1 MTKIIESEQYKEYYF
16 YKQKG
21 FYAIERKEIP
31 LKFKPFDIIRH
42 YEPLNF
48 PLPTVTNEQVEKCK
62 EYIINEAKKHNFTLK
77 YTDED
82 YHYLTQCKEIK
93 KEAEY
98 FLIGKFDKVNGEIS
112 TLKNGFVY
120 KYLAVLDYE
129 YLYLD
134 TEEFYELIRSK
145 LSKYSYMI
153 YKSVS
158 YTEVHPRF
166 RVIVDTSREMNE
178 GENLATLKNI
188 VELIGIEPDPASF
201 TYSQIQGL
209 PLIINGGNYE
219 PIVNYG
225 EPYPVQEAVKQEN
238 KIKSNYTASNVQN
251 NSILVSDEAFKKMF
265 ERYLEI
271 DYENIKPGTPN
282 EYNKIL
288 NILFALSR
296 DVCYKVISYE
306 VACECSDLL
315 ANIGATPDKYKQDNL
330 NKINHAINSWKN
342 NPNYFENEKSY
353 SMLDKFKI
361 IGDEPL
367 KNEAKSYSTINIS
380 SNGELF
386 KVLSEI
392 GDNWRNEHTIVNEKT
407 GNKTVPIMKF
417 YTIGNI
423 LKDVLPMKLTGE
435 TEDTALIYSYDF
447 NEGIYTGQETF
458 IERAIASLEYRFN
471 PDKYSQVYKYLK
483 TQLPFLPRLEDSNL
497 IAVNNGI
504 FNIKT
509 KQFEPFNP
517 NYFITSKLATNY
529 NEEALKNIEN
539 IKEVF
544 DVDRWL
550 NSIACGNSEIVKLY
564 WEIFAEAINPNH
576 TREKMVI
583 LYGEGN
589 NGKGTFQTL
598 ITNLIGLK
606 NISTLTPHD
615 FSGEF
620 KLEMLL
626 GKVCN
631 IGDDIS
637 NKYLDDMS
645 NLMSIVTGDPVTV
658 NRKGK
663 SIITARFK
671 ILNIFSANR
680 LPRVR
685 NKSQGTYRRLL
696 IVPFNADFNG
706 QIQDRRIKDKFLND
720 KTVLEYVLYKTLHME
735 YFERFTIPKVSEIL
749 LEEYK
754 ENNDYLYS
762 FLKDWYI
769 ERKLND
775 IERVPLSLVR
785 IEFRNYLSV
794 NYYDYKFT
802 NSFGKDVVTHL
813 NNYYKNQ
820 GCKYGIEKNKIRKED
835 KETLKSSLLEAEYN
849 GQIFNNA
856 TYCIVKLQ

>member
-1 MTKIIESEQYKEYYF
+1 MIYRQTGFKSNVLKTINTNKTALETLASTNAPTISQDEDIKQYKANNMMYF
-16 YKQKG
+16 ISGDIKPNEDGSYTRNDSNLKTRNLIVIDIEDTDLTSQEVQ
-21 FYAIERKEIP
+21 AII
-31 LKFKPFDIIRH
+31 
-42 YEPLNF
+42 
-48 PLPTVTNEQVEKCK
+48 QEKL
-62 EYIINEAKKHNFTLK
+62 A
-77 YTDED
+77 
-82 YHYLTQCKEIK
+82 
-93 KEAEY
+93 
-98 FLIGKFDKVNGEIS
+98 S
-112 TLKNGFVY
+112 Y
-120 KYLAVLDYE
+120 KYLLYSTISHKQNNPRLRLVLEPSREIVKDE
-129 YLYLD
+129 YKPTIQHVIQLLN
-134 TEEFYELIRSK
+134 I
-145 LSKYSYMI
+145 KY
-153 YKSVS
+153 
-158 YTEVHPRF
+158 
-166 RVIVDTSREMNE
+166 DTSSC
-178 GENLATLKNI
+178 TW
-188 VELIGIEPDPASF
+188 
-201 TYSQIQGL
+201 SQLQGL
-209 PLIINGGNYE
+209 PIAIRDNEFIFIKHLDGL
-219 PIVNYG
+219 
-225 EPYPVQEAVKQEN
+225 PYPVQEAVREN
-238 KIKSNYTASNVQN
+238 KMVKPIYTASNIEN
-251 NSILVSDEAFKKMF
+251 NNILVSDEAFKSMF
-265 ERYLEI
+265 ERYLVI
-271 DYENIKPGTPN
+271 DYENIKPGAPN
-282 EYNKIL
+282 EYNRIL
-288 NILFALSR
+288 TILLALSR

-306 VACECSDLL
+306 VACECSDML
-315 ANIGATPDKYKQDNL
+315 ADIGATPEEYKQGNL
-330 NKINHAINSWKN
+330 DKINHAINCWKS
-342 NPNYFENEKSY
+342 NPNYFESEKSY

-361 IGDEPL
+361 IGDEEL
-367 KNEAKSYSTINIS
+367 KNEAKSYSTFSIS
-380 SNGELF
+380 SNDELF
-386 KVLSEI
+386 MILSEI

-407 GNKTVPIMKF
+407 GKKTVPIMKF

-447 NEGIYTGQETF
+447 NEGIYTKQEAF
-458 IERAIASLEYRFN
+458 INRAIANLEYRFDS
-471 PDKYSQVYKYLK
+471 DKYRRVYKYLK
-483 TQLPFLPRLEDSNL
+483 TQLPFLPRLEHKYL

-509 KQFEPFNP
+509 KEFKPFSP
-517 NYFITSKLATNY
+517 QYFITSKEGTNY
-529 NEEALKNIEN
+529 NTNAIKNYEPMREI
-539 IKEVF
+539 F
-544 DVDRWL
+544 DIDKWL
-550 NSIACGNSEIVKLY
+550 NSIACDNPEIVKLY
-564 WEIFAEAINPNH
+564 WEILAEAINPNH

-620 KLEMLL
+620 KLEMLQ

-735 YFERFTIPKVSEIL
+735 YFENFTIPKASEIL

-785 IEFRNYLSV
+785 TEFKNYLTV

-820 GCKYGIEKNKIRKED
+820 GCKFKIEKCKVTKED
-835 KETLKSSLLEAEYN
+835 KTTLKSNLLKVEYP
-849 GQIFNNA
+849 GHIPDYS
-856 TYCIVKLQ
+856 TRCIVRL

>member
-1 MTKIIESEQYKEYYF
+1 MTKIIKSEQYKEYYF
-16 YKQKG
+16 YKQEG
-21 FYAIERKEIP
+21 FYAEKRKEIP

-48 PLPTVTNEQVEKCK
+48 PLPTVTNEQVEECK

-112 TLKNGFVY
+112 TLKDGFVY

-129 YLYLD
+129 YLTIN
-134 TEEFYELIRSK
+134 TEEFYELIHSK
-145 LSKYSYMI
+145 LSRYSYMI

-201 TYSQIQGL
+201 TYNQIQGL
-209 PLIINGGNYE
+209 PLIINDGNYE

-238 KIKSNYTASNVQN
+238 KIKPNYTASNVQN

-288 NILFALSR
+288 SILLALSR

-306 VACECSDLL
+306 VACECSDML
-315 ANIGATPDKYKQDNL
+315 ANIGATPDKYKKGNL
-330 NKINHAINSWKN
+330 KKIEHAINCWEN
-342 NPNYFENEKSY
+342 NPNYFESEKSY

-361 IGDEPL
+361 IGDETL
-367 KNEAKSYSTINIS
+367 RNEAKSYSDFNIS
-380 SNGELF
+380 SNDELF
-386 KVLSEI
+386 KILSEI
-392 GDNWRNEHTIVNEKT
+392 GNNWRNKHTVVNE
-407 GNKTVPIMKF
+407 KTVPIMKF

-447 NEGIYTGQETF
+447 NEGIYTEQEAF
-458 IERAIASLEYRFN
+458 INRAIANLEYRFDS
-471 PDKYSQVYKYLK
+471 DKYRRVYKYLK
-483 TQLPFLPRLEDSNL
+483 TQLPFLPRLEHKDL

-509 KQFEPFNP
+509 KEFKPFSP
-517 NYFITSKLATNY
+517 QYFITSKEGTNY
-529 NEEALKNIEN
+529 NTNAIKNYEPMREI
-539 IKEVF
+539 F
-544 DVDRWL
+544 DIDKWF
-550 NSIACGNSEIVKLY
+550 NSIACDNPEIVNLY
-564 WEIFAEAINPNH
+564 WEIFTEAINPNH

-583 LYGEGN
+583 LYGEWN

-620 KLEMLL
+620 KLEMLQ

-663 SIITARFK
+663 SIITARYK

-706 QIQDRRIKDKFLND
+706 QIQDRRIKDEFLND

-735 YFERFTIPKVSEIL
+735 YFDKFTIPKASEIL

-769 ERKLND
+769 ERNLND
-775 IERVPLSLVR
+775 VERVPLSLVR
-785 IEFRNYLSV
+785 IEFRNYLNV

-813 NNYYKNQ
+813 NNYYKKQ
-820 GCKYGIEKNKIRKED
+820 GYKYGIEKSKIRKED

>member
-1 MTKIIESEQYKEYYF
+1 MTRIIKPEQYKEYYF
-16 YKQKG
+16 YKQEG
-21 FYAIERKEIP
+21 FNAREREEIS
-31 LKFKPFDIIRH
+31 LKFKPFDIITRYVPINH
-42 YEPLNF
+42 
-48 PLPTVTNEQVEKCK
+48 PLPIVTDEQVEKCK
-62 EYIINEAKKHNFTLK
+62 QHIINEAKKKNFTLK

-82 YHYLTQCKEIK
+82 YYYLTQCKEIK

-112 TLKNGFVY
+112 TLKDGFVY

-129 YLYLD
+129 YLTIN
-134 TEEFYELIRSK
+134 TEEFYELIHSK
-145 LSKYSYMI
+145 LSEYSFMI

-166 RVIVDTSREMNE
+166 RVIVDTNREMNE
-178 GENLATLKNI
+178 GENLATLKSI
-188 VELIGIEPDPASF
+188 VDLIGIDPDPLSF

-219 PIVNYG
+219 PIVNHG
-225 EPYPVQEAVKQEN
+225 EAYPVQEAIREN
-238 KIKSNYTASNVQN
+238 KKIKPSYTASNVEN
-251 NSILVSDEAFKKMF
+251 NSILISNEEFKSMF
-265 ERYLEI
+265 KRYLEI
-271 DYENIKPGTPN
+271 DYENIKQGAPD
-282 EYNKIL
+282 EYNRTLAIL
-288 NILFALSR
+288 LALSC
-296 DVCYKVISYE
+296 DVCYKVISFE
-306 VACECSDLL
+306 VARECSDLL
-315 ANIGATPDKYKQDNL
+315 ANIGATPEEYKQGNL
-330 NKINHAINSWKN
+330 NKINHAINCWKS

-361 IGDEPL
+361 VGDEEL
-367 KNEAKSYSTINIS
+367 KNQVKSYSTFDIS
-380 SNGELF
+380 SNDELF

-392 GDNWRNEHTIVNEKT
+392 GDKWRNEHTIVNEKT
-407 GNKTVPIMKF
+407 GKKTVPIMKF

-447 NEGIYTGQETF
+447 YEGIYTEQEAF
-458 IERAIASLEYRFN
+458 IERAIVSLEYRFN
-471 PDKYSQVYKYLK
+471 PDKYRQVYKYLK
-483 TQLPFLPRLEDSNL
+483 TQLPFLPRLEHKNL

-517 NYFITSKLATNY
+517 NYFITSKLATKY
-529 NEEALKNIEN
+529 NENALKNIEN

-550 NSIACGNSEIVKLY
+550 NSIACDNSEIVKLY

-620 KLEMLL
+620 KLEMLQ

-645 NLMSIVTGDPVTV
+645 NLMSIITGDPVTV

-663 SIITARFK
+663 SIITARYK

-706 QIQDRRIKDKFLND
+706 QIQDRRIKDEFLND
-720 KTVLEYVLYKTLHME
+720 KTVLEYVLYKTLHWVC
-735 YFERFTIPKVSEIL
+735 FEKFTIPKVSEEL

-769 ERKLND
+769 ERNLND

-785 IEFRNYLSV
+785 TEFKNYLNT

-813 NNYYKNQ
+813 NNYHKNQ
-820 GCKYGIEKNKIRKED
+820 GCKFKIERSKIRNED
-835 KETLKSSLLEAEYN
+835 KRKLKSNLLEVEYN
-849 GQIFNNA
+849 GQIFNNT
-856 TYCIVKLQ
+856 TYCIVKLK

>member
-1 MTKIIESEQYKEYYF
+1 MTKIIKSEQYKEYYF

-21 FYAIERKEIP
+21 FNAEKRKEIP
-31 LKFKPFDIIRH
+31 LKFEPFDIIRH

-48 PLPTVTNEQVEKCK
+48 SLPTVTDEQVTKCK
-62 EYIINEAKKHNFTLK
+62 QHIIDEAKKHNFTLK
-77 YTDED
+77 YANED

-129 YLYLD
+129 YLTIN
-134 TEEFYELIRSK
+134 TEEFYELIHSK

-178 GENLATLKNI
+178 GENLATLKSI
-188 VELIGIEPDPASF
+188 VELIGIEPDPLSF

-219 PIVNYG
+219 PIVNHG
-225 EPYPVQEAVKQEN
+225 EPYPVQEAVREKT
-238 KIKSNYTASNVQN
+238 KVKPNYTASNVQN
-251 NSILVSDEAFKKMF
+251 NNILVSDEAFKSMF
-265 ERYLEI
+265 ERYLVI
-271 DYENIKPGTPN
+271 DYENIKPGAPN
-282 EYNKIL
+282 EYNRIL
-288 NILFALSR
+288 TILLALSR
-296 DVCYKVISYE
+296 DVCYKVISYD

-330 NKINHAINSWKN
+330 KKIDHAISYWEKDN
-342 NPNYFENEKSY
+342 NYFNNEKSY

-361 IGDEPL
+361 IGDETL
-367 KNEAKSYSTINIS
+367 RNEAKSYSDFNIS
-380 SNGELF
+380 SNDELF
-386 KVLSEI
+386 KILSEI
-392 GDNWRNEHTIVNEKT
+392 GNNWRNKHTVVNEKT
-407 GNKTVPIMKF
+407 GKKTVPIMKF

-447 NEGIYTGQETF
+447 NEGIYTEQEAF
-458 IERAIASLEYRFN
+458 INRAIANLEYRFDS
-471 PDKYSQVYKYLK
+471 DKYRRVYKYLK
-483 TQLPFLPRLEDSNL
+483 TQLPFLPRLEHKYL

-517 NYFITSKLATNY
+517 SYFITSKLATNY
-529 NEEALKNIEN
+529 NENALVNIKS

-544 DVDRWL
+544 DFDKWL
-550 NSIACGNSEIVKLY
+550 NSIACDNSEIVKLY
-564 WEIFAEAINPNH
+564 WEIFTEAINPNH
-576 TREKMVI
+576 TREKMVV

-598 ITNLIGLK
+598 ITNLIGLN

-620 KLEMLL
+620 KLEMLQ

-663 SIITARFK
+663 SIITARYK

-706 QIQDRRIKDKFLND
+706 QIQDRRIKDEFLND

-735 YFERFTIPKVSEIL
+735 YFDKFTIPKASEIL

-769 ERKLND
+769 ERNLND
-775 IERVPLSLVR
+775 VERVPLSLVR
-785 IEFRNYLSV
+785 IEFRNYLNV

-813 NNYYKNQ
+813 NNYYKKQ
-820 GCKYGIEKNKIRKED
+820 GYKYGIEKSKIRKED
-835 KETLKSSLLEAEYN
+835 KETLKSSLLEVEYN

>member
-1 MTKIIESEQYKEYYF
+1 MIYRQTGFKSNVLKTINTNKTALETLASTNAPTISQDEDIKQYKANNMMYF
-16 YKQKG
+16 ISGDIKPNEDGSYTRNDSNLKTRNLIVIDIEDTDLTSQEVQ
-21 FYAIERKEIP
+21 AII
-31 LKFKPFDIIRH
+31 
-42 YEPLNF
+42 
-48 PLPTVTNEQVEKCK
+48 QEKL
-62 EYIINEAKKHNFTLK
+62 A
-77 YTDED
+77 
-82 YHYLTQCKEIK
+82 
-93 KEAEY
+93 
-98 FLIGKFDKVNGEIS
+98 S
-112 TLKNGFVY
+112 Y
-120 KYLAVLDYE
+120 KYLLYSTISHKQNNPRLRLVLEPSRKIVKDE
-129 YLYLD
+129 YKPTIQHVIQFLN
-134 TEEFYELIRSK
+134 I
-145 LSKYSYMI
+145 KY
-153 YKSVS
+153 
-158 YTEVHPRF
+158 
-166 RVIVDTSREMNE
+166 DTSSC
-178 GENLATLKNI
+178 TW
-188 VELIGIEPDPASF
+188 
-201 TYSQIQGL
+201 SQLQGL
-209 PLIINGGNYE
+209 PIAIRDNEFIFIKHLDGL
-219 PIVNYG
+219 
-225 EPYPVQEAVKQEN
+225 PYPVQEAVREK
-238 KIKSNYTASNVQN
+238 KMVKPNYTASNVQN
-251 NSILVSDEAFKKMF
+251 NNILVSDEAFKSMF
-265 ERYLEI
+265 ERYLVI
-271 DYENIKPGTPN
+271 DYENIKPGAPN
-282 EYNKIL
+282 EYNRIL
-288 NILFALSR
+288 TILLALSR
-296 DVCYKVISYE
+296 DVCYKVISYD

-315 ANIGATPDKYKQDNL
+315 ANIGATPEEYKQGNL
-330 NKINHAINSWKN
+330 DKINHAINCWKS

-361 IGDEPL
+361 VGDEEL
-367 KNEAKSYSTINIS
+367 KNQVKSYSTFNIS
-380 SNGELF
+380 SNDELF

-392 GDNWRNEHTIVNEKT
+392 GDKWRNEHTIVNEKT
-407 GNKTVPIMKF
+407 GKKTVPIMKF

-447 NEGIYTGQETF
+447 NEGIYTEQEAF
-458 IERAIASLEYRFN
+458 INRAIANLEYRFDS
-471 PDKYSQVYKYLK
+471 DKYRRVYKYLK
-483 TQLPFLPRLEDSNL
+483 TQLPFLPRLEHKYL

-509 KQFEPFNP
+509 KEFKPFSP
-517 NYFITSKLATNY
+517 QYFITSKEGTNY
-529 NEEALKNIEN
+529 NTNAIKNYEPMREI
-539 IKEVF
+539 F
-544 DVDRWL
+544 DIDKWL
-550 NSIACGNSEIVKLY
+550 NSIACDNPEIVKLY
-564 WEIFAEAINPNH
+564 WEILAEAINPNH

-620 KLEMLL
+620 KLEMLQ

-706 QIQDRRIKDKFLND
+706 QIQDRRIKDEFLND

-735 YFERFTIPKVSEIL
+735 YFENFTIPKVSEEL

-769 ERKLND
+769 ERNLNNV
-775 IERVPLSLVR
+775 ERVPLTLVR
-785 IEFRNYLSV
+785 IEFRNYLNV

-820 GCKYGIEKNKIRKED
+820 GYKYGIEKSKIRKED

>member
-1 MTKIIESEQYKEYYF
+1 MTKIIKSEEYKEYYF

-21 FYAIERKEIP
+21 FNAEKRKEIP
-31 LKFKPFDIIRH
+31 LKFEPFDIIRH

-48 PLPTVTNEQVEKCK
+48 SLPTVTDEQVTKCK
-62 EYIINEAKKHNFTLK
+62 QYIIDEAKKHNFTLK

-98 FLIGKFDKVNGEIS
+98 FLIGKFDKVDGKIS

-129 YLYLD
+129 YLTIN
-134 TEEFYELIRSK
+134 TEEFYELIHSK

-178 GENLATLKNI
+178 GENLATLKSI
-188 VELIGIEPDPASF
+188 VELIGIEPDPLSF

-219 PIVNYG
+219 PIVNHG
-225 EPYPVQEAVKQEN
+225 EPYPVQEAVKKEN

-306 VACECSDLL
+306 VACECSDML

-342 NPNYFENEKSY
+342 NPNYFESEKSY

-361 IGDEPL
+361 IGDETL
-367 KNEAKSYSTINIS
+367 KNEAKSYSTFSIS
-380 SNGELF
+380 SNDELF
-386 KVLSEI
+386 MILSEI
-392 GDNWRNEHTIVNEKT
+392 GDNWRNKHTVVNEKT
-407 GNKTVPIMKF
+407 GKKTVPIMKF

-435 TEDTALIYSYDF
+435 TEDTSLIYSYDF
-447 NEGIYTGQETF
+447 NEGIYTEQEAF
-458 IERAIASLEYRFN
+458 INRAIANLEYRFDS
-471 PDKYSQVYKYLK
+471 DKYRRVYKYLK
-483 TQLPFLPRLEDSNL
+483 TQLPFSPRLEHKYL

-529 NEEALKNIEN
+529 KENALKNIEN

-550 NSIACGNSEIVKLY
+550 NSIACNNSEIVKLY
-564 WEIFAEAINPNH
+564 WEIFTEAINPNH

-620 KLEMLL
+620 KLEMLQ

-645 NLMSIVTGDPVTV
+645 NLMSIITGDPVTV

-663 SIITARFK
+663 SIITARYK

-706 QIQDRRIKDKFLND
+706 QIQDRRIKDEFLND
-720 KTVLEYVLYKTLHME
+720 KTVLEYVLYKTLHWGC
-735 YFERFTIPKVSEIL
+735 FEKFTIPKVSEEL

-769 ERKLND
+769 ERNLND

-785 IEFRNYLSV
+785 TEFKNYLNT

-802 NSFGKDVVTHL
+802 NNFGKDVVTHL
-813 NNYYKNQ
+813 NNYYKKE
-820 GCKYGIEKNKIRKED
+820 GCKFKIEKCKVKKED
-835 KETLKSSLLEAEYN
+835 KTTLKSNLLEVEYP
-849 GQIFNNA
+849 GHIPDYS
-856 TYCIVKLQ
+856 THCIVRL

>member
-48 PLPTVTNEQVEKCK
+48 PLPTVTNEQVETCK

-225 EPYPVQEAVKQEN
+225 EPYPVQEAVKKEN

-306 VACECSDLL
+306 VACECSDML

-342 NPNYFENEKSY
+342 NPNYFESEKSY

-361 IGDEPL
+361 IGDETL
-367 KNEAKSYSTINIS
+367 KNEAKSYSTFSIS
-380 SNGELF
+380 SNDELF

-392 GDNWRNEHTIVNEKT
+392 GDKWRNEHTIVNEKT
-407 GNKTVPIMKF
+407 GKKTVPIMKF

-447 NEGIYTGQETF
+447 NEGIYTEQEAF
-458 IERAIASLEYRFN
+458 INRVIANLEYRFDS
-471 PDKYSQVYKYLK
+471 DKYRRVYKYLK
-483 TQLPFLPRLEDSNL
+483 TQLPFLPRLEHKNL

-504 FNIKT
+504 FNTLT
-509 KQFEPFNP
+509 KEFKPFSP
-517 NYFITSKLATNY
+517 QYFITSKEGTKYNINAVKNY
-529 NEEALKNIEN
+529 EPMREI
-539 IKEVF
+539 F
-544 DVDRWL
+544 DIDKWL
-550 NSIACGNSEIVKLY
+550 NSIACDNPEIVKLY
-564 WEIFAEAINPNH
+564 WEILAEAINPNH
-576 TREKMVI
+576 TREKMVV

-620 KLEMLL
+620 KLEMLQ

-663 SIITARFK
+663 SIITARYK

-706 QIQDRRIKDKFLND
+706 QIQDRRIKDEFLND

-735 YFERFTIPKVSEIL
+735 YFENFTIPKVSEEL

-769 ERKLND
+769 ERNLNN

-785 IEFRNYLSV
+785 TEFKNYLTV

-813 NNYYKNQ
+813 NNYYKKE
-820 GCKYGIEKNKIRKED
+820 GCKFKIERSKIRNED
-835 KETLKSSLLEAEYN
+835 KGKLKSSLLEVEYN
-849 GQIFNNA
+849 GQIFNNT

>member
-48 PLPTVTNEQVEKCK
+48 PLPTVTNEQVETCK

-225 EPYPVQEAVKQEN
+225 EPYPVQEAVKKEN

-306 VACECSDLL
+306 VACECSDML

-342 NPNYFENEKSY
+342 NPNYFESEKSY

-361 IGDEPL
+361 IGDETL
-367 KNEAKSYSTINIS
+367 KNEAKSYSTFSIS
-380 SNGELF
+380 SNDELF

-392 GDNWRNEHTIVNEKT
+392 GDKWRNEHTIVNEKT
-407 GNKTVPIMKF
+407 GKKTVPIMKF

-447 NEGIYTGQETF
+447 NEGIYTEQEAF
-458 IERAIASLEYRFN
+458 INRVIANLEYRFDS
-471 PDKYSQVYKYLK
+471 DKYRRVYKYLK
-483 TQLPFLPRLEDSNL
+483 TQLPFLPRLEHKNL

-504 FNIKT
+504 FNTLT
-509 KQFEPFNP
+509 KEFKPFSP
-517 NYFITSKLATNY
+517 QYFITSKEGTKYNINAVKNY
-529 NEEALKNIEN
+529 EPMREI
-539 IKEVF
+539 F
-544 DVDRWL
+544 DIDKWL
-550 NSIACGNSEIVKLY
+550 NSIACDNPEIVKLY
-564 WEIFAEAINPNH
+564 WEILAEAINPNH
-576 TREKMVI
+576 TREKMVV

-620 KLEMLL
+620 KLEMLQ

-663 SIITARFK
+663 SIITARYK

-706 QIQDRRIKDKFLND
+706 QIQDRRIKDEFLND

-735 YFERFTIPKVSEIL
+735 YFENFTIPKVSEEL

-769 ERKLND
+769 ERNLNN

-785 IEFRNYLSV
+785 TEFKNYLNI

-820 GCKYGIEKNKIRKED
+820 GYKYGIEKSKIRKED
-835 KETLKSSLLEAEYN
+835 KEILKSSLLEAEYN

>member
-1 MTKIIESEQYKEYYF
+1 
-16 YKQKG
+16 
-21 FYAIERKEIP
+21 
-31 LKFKPFDIIRH
+31 
-42 YEPLNF
+42 
-48 PLPTVTNEQVEKCK
+48 
-62 EYIINEAKKHNFTLK
+62 
-77 YTDED
+77 
-82 YHYLTQCKEIK
+82 
-93 KEAEY
+93 
-98 FLIGKFDKVNGEIS
+98 
-112 TLKNGFVY
+112 
-120 KYLAVLDYE
+120 
-129 YLYLD
+129 
-134 TEEFYELIRSK
+134 
-145 LSKYSYMI
+145 
-153 YKSVS
+153 
-158 YTEVHPRF
+158 
-166 RVIVDTSREMNE
+166 
-178 GENLATLKNI
+178 
-188 VELIGIEPDPASF
+188 
-201 TYSQIQGL
+201 
-209 PLIINGGNYE
+209 
-219 PIVNYG
+219 
-225 EPYPVQEAVKQEN
+225 
-238 KIKSNYTASNVQN
+238 
-251 NSILVSDEAFKKMF
+251 
-265 ERYLEI
+265 
-271 DYENIKPGTPN
+271 
-282 EYNKIL
+282 
-288 NILFALSR
+288 
-296 DVCYKVISYE
+296 
-306 VACECSDLL
+306 
-315 ANIGATPDKYKQDNL
+315 
-330 NKINHAINSWKN
+330 
-342 NPNYFENEKSY
+342 
-353 SMLDKFKI
+353 
-361 IGDEPL
+361 
-367 KNEAKSYSTINIS
+367 
-380 SNGELF
+380 
-386 KVLSEI
+386 
-392 GDNWRNEHTIVNEKT
+392 
-407 GNKTVPIMKF
+407 MKF

-447 NEGIYTGQETF
+447 NEGIYTKQEAF
-458 IERAIASLEYRFN
+458 INRAIANLEYRFDS
-471 PDKYSQVYKYLK
+471 DKYRRVYKYLK
-483 TQLPFLPRLEDSNL
+483 TQLPFLPRLEHKYL

-509 KQFEPFNP
+509 KEFKPFSP
-517 NYFITSKLATNY
+517 QYFITSKEGTNY
-529 NEEALKNIEN
+529 NTNAIKNYEPMREI
-539 IKEVF
+539 F
-544 DVDRWL
+544 DIDKWL
-550 NSIACGNSEIVKLY
+550 NSIACDNPEIVKLY
-564 WEIFAEAINPNH
+564 WEILAEAINPNH

-620 KLEMLL
+620 KLEMLQ

-735 YFERFTIPKVSEIL
+735 YFENFTIPKASEIL

-785 IEFRNYLSV
+785 TEFKNYLTV

-820 GCKYGIEKNKIRKED
+820 GCKFKIEKCKVTKED
-835 KETLKSSLLEAEYN
+835 KTTLKSNLLKVEYP
-849 GQIFNNA
+849 GHIPDYS
-856 TYCIVKLQ
+856 TRCIVRL

>member
-1 MTKIIESEQYKEYYF
+1 MTKIIKSEEYKEYYF

-21 FYAIERKEIP
+21 FNAEKRKEIP
-31 LKFKPFDIIRH
+31 LKFEPFDIIRH

-48 PLPTVTNEQVEKCK
+48 SLPTVTDEQVTKCK
-62 EYIINEAKKHNFTLK
+62 QYIIDEAKKHNFTLK

-98 FLIGKFDKVNGEIS
+98 FLIGKFDKIDGKIS
-112 TLKNGFVY
+112 TLKDGFFY

-129 YLYLD
+129 YLTVD

-166 RVIVDTSREMNE
+166 RVIVDTSRKMNE
-178 GENLATLKNI
+178 GENLATLKSI
-188 VELIGIEPDPASF
+188 VELIGIEPDPLSF

-219 PIVNYG
+219 PIVNHG
-225 EPYPVQEAVKQEN
+225 EPYPVQEAVREKT
-238 KIKSNYTASNVQN
+238 KVKPNYTASNIQN
-251 NSILVSDEAFKKMF
+251 NNILVSDEAFKSMF
-265 ERYLEI
+265 ERYLVI
-271 DYENIKPGTPN
+271 DYENIKPGAPN
-282 EYNKIL
+282 EYNRIL
-288 NILFALSR
+288 TILLALSR

-306 VACECSDLL
+306 VACECSELL
-315 ANIGATPDKYKQDNL
+315 ANIGATPDKYKEGNL
-330 NKINHAINSWKN
+330 KKINHAINSWKN

-361 IGDEPL
+361 IGDEEL
-367 KNEAKSYSTINIS
+367 KNQVKSYSTFSIS
-380 SNGELF
+380 SNDELF
-386 KVLSEI
+386 MILSEI
-392 GDNWRNEHTIVNEKT
+392 GDNWRNKHTVVNEKT
-407 GNKTVPIMKF
+407 GKKIVPIMKF

-435 TEDTALIYSYDF
+435 TEDTAVIYSYDF
-447 NEGIYTGQETF
+447 NEGIYTRQETF

-483 TQLPFLPRLEDSNL
+483 TQLPFLSRLEDSNL

-550 NSIACGNSEIVKLY
+550 NSIACDNSELVKLY

-583 LYGEGN
+583 LYGDGN

-598 ITNLIGLK
+598 ITNLIGLN
-606 NISTLTPHD
+606 NIAAIKPHE
-615 FSGEF
+615 FSGDF
-620 KLEMLL
+620 KLEPLL

-645 NLMSIVTGDPVTV
+645 NLMSIITGDPVIV
-658 NRKGK
+658 NRKK
-663 SIITARFK
+663 RSIITTRFK

-706 QIQDRRIKDKFLND
+706 QIQDSSIKNKFLND

-769 ERKLND
+769 ERNLKD

-785 IEFRNYLSV
+785 TEFKNYLTV

-820 GCKYGIEKNKIRKED
+820 GSKFKIEKCKIKKED
-835 KETLKSSLLEAEYN
+835 KTALKSNLLEVEYP
-849 GQIFNNA
+849 GHIPDYS
-856 TYCIVKLQ
+856 TRCIVRL

>member
-1 MTKIIESEQYKEYYF
+1 MIYRQTGFKSNVLKTINTNKTALETLANTNAPTISKDEDIKQYKANNMMYFISGDIKPNEDGSYTRNDSNLKTRNLIVIDIEDTDLTSQEVQAIIE
-16 YKQKG
+16 
-21 FYAIERKEIP
+21 
-31 LKFKPFDIIRH
+31 
-42 YEPLNF
+42 
-48 PLPTVTNEQVEKCK
+48 EKL
-62 EYIINEAKKHNFTLK
+62 A
-77 YTDED
+77 
-82 YHYLTQCKEIK
+82 
-93 KEAEY
+93 
-98 FLIGKFDKVNGEIS
+98 S
-112 TLKNGFVY
+112 Y
-120 KYLAVLDYE
+120 KYLLYSTISHKQNNPRLRLVLEPSREIVKDE
-129 YLYLD
+129 YKPTIQHVIQLLN
-134 TEEFYELIRSK
+134 I
-145 LSKYSYMI
+145 KY
-153 YKSVS
+153 
-158 YTEVHPRF
+158 
-166 RVIVDTSREMNE
+166 DTSSC
-178 GENLATLKNI
+178 TW
-188 VELIGIEPDPASF
+188 
-201 TYSQIQGL
+201 SQLQGL
-209 PLIINGGNYE
+209 PIAIRDNEFIFIKHLDGL
-219 PIVNYG
+219 
-225 EPYPVQEAVKQEN
+225 PYPVQEAVKQEN

-296 DVCYKVISYE
+296 DVCYKVISYD

-361 IGDEPL
+361 IGDETL
-367 KNEAKSYSTINIS
+367 KNEVKSYSTFSIS
-380 SNGELF
+380 SNDELF
-386 KVLSEI
+386 MILSEI

-407 GNKTVPIMKF
+407 GKKTVPIMKF

-447 NEGIYTGQETF
+447 NEGIYTEQEAF
-458 IERAIASLEYRFN
+458 INRAIANLEYRFDS
-471 PDKYSQVYKYLK
+471 DKYRRVYKYLK
-483 TQLPFLPRLEDSNL
+483 TQLPFLPRLEHKYL

-529 NEEALKNIEN
+529 NKEALKNIEN

-620 KLEMLL
+620 KLEMLQ

-720 KTVLEYVLYKTLHME
+720 KTVLEYVLYKTLHWE
-735 YFERFTIPKVSEIL
+735 YFDKFTIPKVSEEL

-769 ERKLND
+769 ERNLND

-820 GCKYGIEKNKIRKED
+820 GCKFKIERSKIRKED
-835 KETLKSSLLEAEYN
+835 KEKLKNNLLEVEYN
-849 GQIFNNA
+849 GQTFNNT